1 MLLISSRQNPFFKTL
16 LKLATSRKERRKT
29 GQTLLD
35 GTHLLL
41 ALADVGGLLEKIILT
56 PAALE
61 NSEVQSLLLRFTVP
75 QIVLDEAL
83 FTELSDLPSTTGIMG
98 LYAIPA
104 AKAVRKDGFCLL
116 LDGVQDP
123 GNVGTILRTAAA
135 FGVDQV
141 LLADECADIWS
152 PKVLR
157 AGMGAHFVLDMLEHM
172 ALPAFA
178 AGFNGAVAVTVLEQ
192 AVPPYTV
199 DLAQNLALVLGSE
212 GAGVSAAMQAAAN
225 LRLTIP
231 MGGQIESLNVA
242 AAAAILCYERQRQ
255 VSLSCA

>member
-1 MLLISSRQNPFFKTL
+1 MLVISSRQNSFFKSL
-16 LKLATSRKERRKT
+16 LKLSSSRRERRKL

-41 ALADVGGLLEKIILT
+41 ALADVGGAVEKIILT

-61 NSEVQSLLLRFTVP
+61 NTEVQVLLQRFAAP
-75 QIVLDEAL
+75 QLVLEDAL
-83 FTELSDLPSTTGIMG
+83 FAELSDLPSTTGIMA
-98 LYAIPA
+98 LYTIPTAMA
-104 AKAVRKDGFCLL
+104 ARNDGFCLL

-157 AGMGAHFVLDMLEHM
+157 AGMGAHFVLDMLEH
-172 ALPAFA
+172 ADLPAFA
-178 AGFNGAVAVTVLEQ
+178 EQFKGEVAVTVLEQ
-192 AVPPYTV
+192 AIPPYKAN
-199 DLAQNLALVLGSE
+199 LAANLALVLGSE
-212 GAGVSAAMQAAAN
+212 GAGVSQAMQAIAS

-255 VSLSCA
+255 VGELL

>member
-1 MLLISSRQNPFFKTL
+1 MLVISSRQNPFFKSL
-16 LKLATSRKERRKT
+16 LKLASSRRERRKS

-41 ALADVGGLLEKIILT
+41 ALADAGGVAEKIILT
-56 PAALE
+56 PAALD
-61 NSEVQSLLLRFTVP
+61 NPEVQSVLQRFTAP
-75 QIVLDEAL
+75 QLVLDDAL
-83 FTELSDLPSTTGIMG
+83 FAELSDLPSTTGIMA

-104 AKAVRKDGFCLL
+104 AVDERQDGFCLL

-157 AGMGAHFVLDMLEHM
+157 AGMGAHFVLPMREH
-172 ALPAFA
+172 ADLPAFA
-178 AGFNGAVAVTVLEQ
+178 AGFKGDVAVTVLER
-192 AVPPYTV
+192 AVIPSAAQ
-199 DLAQNLALVLGSE
+199 LAGDLALVLGSE
-212 GAGVSAAMQAAAN
+212 GAGVSSAMQDLAS

-231 MGGQIESLNVA
+231 MGGKIESLNVA

-255 VSLSCA
+255 QTH

>member
-1 MLLISSRQNPFFKTL
+1 MLVISSRQNPFFKSL
-16 LKLATSRKERRKT
+16 LKLSSSRRERRKT

-41 ALADVGGLLEKIILT
+41 ALADVGGEVEKIILT
-56 PAALE
+56 PAALD
-61 NSEVQSLLLRFTVP
+61 NPEVIAVLQRFTAAQCVM
-75 QIVLDEAL
+75 DEAL
-83 FTELSDLPSTTGIMG
+83 FAELSDLPSTTGIMA
-98 LYAIPA
+98 LYRIPA
-104 AKAVRKDGFCLL
+104 VAAAKTNGFCVL

-157 AGMGAHFVLDMLEHM
+157 AGMGAHFVLEMLEHTN
-172 ALPAFA
+172 LPAFA
-178 AGFNGAVAVTVLEQ
+178 VKFDGDLAVTVLEQ
-192 AVPPYTV
+192 AIAPYQAN
-199 DLAQNLALVLGSE
+199 LAGDLALVLGSE
-212 GAGVSAAMQAAAN
+212 GAGVSQEMQDLAR

-255 VSLSCA
+255 LSA

>member
-1 MLLISSRQNPFFKTL
+1 MLVISSRQNPFFKSL
-16 LKLATSRKERRKT
+16 LKLSGSRRERRKA

-41 ALADVGGLLEKIILT
+41 ALADAGGAPEKIVLT

-61 NSEVQSLLLRFTVP
+61 NTEVQALLQRFTAA
-75 QIVLDEAL
+75 QIILDEAL
-83 FTELSDLPSTTGIMG
+83 FAELSDLPSTTGIMG
-98 LYAIPA
+98 LYTIPTA
-104 AKAVRKDGFCLL
+104 APARERGFCLL

-123 GNVGTILRTAAA
+123 GNVGTILRSAAA

-141 LLADECADIWS
+141 LLADECADVWS

-157 AGMGAHFVLDMLEHM
+157 AGMGAHFVLDMLEHIN
-172 ALPAFA
+172 LPAFA
-178 AGFNGAVAVTVLEQ
+178 SQFSGAVAVTVLEQ
-192 AVPPYTV
+192 AVPPYAAN
-199 DLAQNLALVLGSE
+199 LAHDLALVLGSE
-212 GAGVSAAMQAAAN
+212 GSGVSQAMQDLAS

-231 MGGQIESLNVA
+231 MQGQVESLNVA

-255 VSLSCA
+255 VSALS

>member
-1 MLLISSRQNPFFKTL
+1 MLLISSRQNPFFKTF

-41 ALADVGGLLEKIILT
+41 ALADVGGQLEKIILT
-56 PAALE
+56 PSALE
-61 NSEVQSLLLRFTVP
+61 NPEVQSLLQRFTAP
-75 QIVLDEAL
+75 HLVLEDAL
-83 FTELSDLPSTTGIMG
+83 FAELSDLPSTTGIMG
-98 LYAIPA
+98 LYAIPD
-104 AKAVRKDGFCLL
+104 AKVARKSGFCLL

-157 AGMGAHFVLDMLEHM
+157 AGMGAHFVLDMLEHI

-178 AGFNGAVAVTVLEQ
+178 TEFNGAVAVTVLEQ

-199 DLAQNLALVLGSE
+199 DLARNLALVLGSE
-212 GAGVSAAMQAAAN
+212 GAGVSAVMQEVAN

-231 MGGQIESLNVA
+231 MGGKIESLNVA

-255 VSLSCA
+255 VSLA

>member
-1 MLLISSRQNPFFKTL
+1 MLVISSRQNPFFKSL
-16 LKLATSRKERRKT
+16 LKLSSSRRERRKT

-41 ALADVGGLLEKIILT
+41 ALADVGGEVEKIILT
-56 PAALE
+56 PAALD
-61 NSEVQSLLLRFTVP
+61 NPEVLAVLRRFTAE
-75 QIVLDEAL
+75 QCVLDEVL
-83 FTELSDLPSTTGIMG
+83 FAELSDLPSTTGIMA
-98 LYAIPA
+98 LYCIPA
-104 AKAVRKDGFCLL
+104 AAAAKTNGFCVL

-157 AGMGAHFVLDMLEHM
+157 AGMGAHFVLEMLEHTN
-172 ALPAFA
+172 LPAFA
-178 AGFNGAVAVTVLEQ
+178 AEFDGDLAVTVLEQ
-192 AVPPYTV
+192 AIAPYQANLV
-199 DLAQNLALVLGSE
+199 GDLALVLGSE
-212 GAGVSAAMQAAAN
+212 GAGVSQAMQEMAS

-255 VSLSCA
+255 LGA

>member
-29 GQTLLD
+29 RQTLLD

-41 ALADVGGLLEKIILT
+41 ALADVGGQLEKIIVT

-61 NSEVQSLLLRFTVP
+61 NPEVQSLLQRFAVA

-83 FTELSDLPSTTGIMG
+83 FAELSDLPSTTGIMG
-98 LYAIPA
+98 LYAIPVAMA
-104 AKAVRKDGFCLL
+104 ARKEGFCLL

-157 AGMGAHFVLDMLEHM
+157 AGMGAHFVLDMLEHI

-178 AGFNGAVAVTVLEQ
+178 ADFNGAVAVTVLEQ

-199 DLAQNLALVLGSE
+199 HLAQSLALVLGSE
-212 GAGVSAAMQAAAN
+212 GAGVSAAMQEVAN

-231 MGGQIESLNVA
+231 MEGQIESLNVA

-255 VSLSCA
+255 VSLA